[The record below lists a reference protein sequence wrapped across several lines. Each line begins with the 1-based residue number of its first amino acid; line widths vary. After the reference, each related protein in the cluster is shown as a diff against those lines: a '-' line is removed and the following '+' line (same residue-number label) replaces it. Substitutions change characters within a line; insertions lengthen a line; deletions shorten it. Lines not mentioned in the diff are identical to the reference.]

1 MNSALSSAA
10 GARIGNPCSPKLRR
24 LSGDGIIRLS
34 AKFFV
39 FSGADGRKPEPNEAT
54 AIVEVA
60 SQGRS
65 EESTAEPT

>member
-24 LSGDGIIRLS
+24 LSGDGIS

-39 FSGADGRKPEPNEAT
+39 FSGADGRKTEPNEAT